1 MTDPALL
8 VGPST
13 GDDAAVYRL
22 TDELALVQT
31 VDFFP
36 PIVDDPFAYGEI
48 AAANAISDV
57 YAMGGTPMLAL
68 NVAAFPVG
76 LPVEVL
82 GEVMRGAA
90 SKAAEAGVIVVGGHT
105 VDDQEPKF
113 GMAVT
118 GVVEPGREV
127 TNAGAM
133 PGDTLVLTK
142 PIGTGV
148 ITTAAKQDRAAPE
161 VLAGAVE
168 SMVLLNRDASHAMVE
183 VGANACVDVTGFG
196 LLGHLLEIT
205 RASGVSAEI
214 SLGAVPVMEGVHDLL
229 RQGIAPGGTRRNLAS
244 ADRERGLGPGPGRE
258 RPAPAVRRPDLGGPP
273 HQRRRWQDEQA
284 GRGAGGARLRH
295 SRGRG
300 PGAGRGSGER
310 SSDSR
315 HAVAV
320 PPQDCYGE
328 AVPDPHLIWMY
339 GDGGLPHGSWT
350 LTPPGMDTGFRRY
363 DGGGE
368 CWRP

>member
-1 MTDPALL
+1 MLRQLPPMTDPALL

-68 NVAAFPVG
+68 NVAAFPVD

-127 TNAGAM
+127 TNAGAR
-133 PGDTLVLTK
+133 PGDALVLTK

-168 SMVLLNRDASHAMVE
+168 CMGALNRDASHAMVE

-196 LLGHLLEIT
+196 LIGHLLEIT
-205 RASGVSAEI
+205 RASSGVSAEV
-214 SLGAVPVMEGVHDLL
+214 SLGAVPVLEGVRDLL
-229 RQGIAPGGTRRNLAS
+229 GQGIAPGGTRRNLAS
-244 ADRERGLGPGPGRE
+244 ADRDVDWDPALGEDDRLLLCDAQTSGGLLIGVE
-258 RPAPAVRRPDLGGPP
+258 
-273 HQRRRWQDEQA
+273 A
-284 GRGAGGARLRH
+284 GRAARLVEALEAHGVSGAAIVGRVLDEGAAGGAAIRVM
-295 SRGRG
+295 
-300 PGAGRGSGER
+300 P
-310 SSDSR
+310 
-315 HAVAV
+315 
-320 PPQDCYGE
+320 
-328 AVPDPHLIWMY
+328 
-339 GDGGLPHGSWT
+339 
-350 LTPPGMDTGFRRY
+350 
-363 DGGGE
+363 
-368 CWRP
+368 

>member
-1 MTDPALL
+1 MLRQLPPMTDPALL

-68 NVAAFPVG
+68 NVAAFPVD

-127 TNAGAM
+127 TNAGAK
-133 PGDTLVLTK
+133 PGD
-142 PIGTGV
+142 
-148 ITTAAKQDRAAPE
+148 AARAHEAHRDGRHNHRRQ
-161 VLAGAVE
+161 AGP
-168 SMVLLNRDASHAMVE
+168 
-183 VGANACVDVTGFG
+183 T
-196 LLGHLLEIT
+196 
-205 RASGVSAEI
+205 
-214 SLGAVPVMEGVHDLL
+214 P
-229 RQGIAPGGTRRNLAS
+229 
-244 ADRERGLGPGPGRE
+244 
-258 RPAPAVRRPDLGGPP
+258 
-273 HQRRRWQDEQA
+273 RRRSLRAPWSA
-284 GRGAGGARLRH
+284 WAR
-295 SRGRG
+295 STGT
-300 PGAGRGSGER
+300 P
-310 SSDSR
+310 
-315 HAVAV
+315 
-320 PPQDCYGE
+320 
-328 AVPDPHLIWMY
+328 
-339 GDGGLPHGSWT
+339 
-350 LTPPGMDTGFRRY
+350 LTPWSR
-363 DGGGE
+363 
-368 CWRP
+368 WA

>member
-68 NVAAFPVG
+68 NVAAFPVD
-76 LPVEVL
+76 LPVEIL
-82 GEVMRGAA
+82 GEVMRGGA

-127 TNAGAM
+127 TNAGAK
-133 PGDTLVLTK
+133 PGDALVLTK

-161 VLAGAVE
+161 VLAGAVAC
-168 SMVLLNRDASHAMVE
+168 MGQLNRDASHAMVE
-183 VGANACVDVTGFG
+183 VGVNACVDVTGFG
-196 LLGHLLEIT
+196 LIGHLLEIA
-205 RASGVSAEI
+205 RASGVPAEV
-214 SLGAVPVMEGVHDLL
+214 SLGAVPVLEGVRELL
-229 RQGIAPGGTRRNLAS
+229 AQGIAPGGTRRNLAS
-244 ADRERGLGPGPGRE
+244 ADRDVAWDPALDESDRLLLCDAQTSGGLLISVESGKVDRLVGALEAHGVSTASVVGRVLERGE
-258 RPAPAVRRPDLGGPP
+258 
-273 HQRRRWQDEQA
+273 
-284 GRGAGGARLRH
+284 AGGAAIR
-295 SRGRG
+295 
-300 PGAGRGSGER
+300 
-310 SSDSR
+310 
-315 HAVAV
+315 VV
-320 PPQDCYGE
+320 
-328 AVPDPHLIWMY
+328 V
-339 GDGGLPHGSWT
+339 
-350 LTPPGMDTGFRRY
+350 
-363 DGGGE
+363 
-368 CWRP
+368 

>member
-68 NVAAFPVG
+68 NVAAFPVD

-82 GEVMRGAA
+82 GEVMRGAS

-118 GVVEPGREV
+118 GVIEPGREV
-127 TNAGAM
+127 TNAGAR
-133 PGDTLVLTK
+133 PGDSLVLTK

-168 SMVLLNRDASHAMVE
+168 CMAALNRDASRAMVE
-183 VGANACVDVTGFG
+183 VGVNACVDVTGFG
-196 LLGHLLEIT
+196 LIGHLLEIT
-205 RASGVSAEI
+205 RASGVSAEV
-214 SLGAVPVMEGVHDLL
+214 SLGAVPVLDGVRDLL
-229 RQGIAPGGTRRNLAS
+229 GQGIAPGGTRRNLAS
-244 ADRERGLGPGPGRE
+244 ADRDVDWDPALDESDRLMLCDAQTSGGLLISVEAGRVDRLVE
-258 RPAPAVRRPDLGGPP
+258 SLEVHGVSTAAVVGRVLDGEALGGAAI
-273 HQRRRWQDEQA
+273 R
-284 GRGAGGARLRH
+284 
-295 SRGRG
+295 
-300 PGAGRGSGER
+300 
-310 SSDSR
+310 
-315 HAVAV
+315 VV
-320 PPQDCYGE
+320 P
-328 AVPDPHLIWMY
+328 
-339 GDGGLPHGSWT
+339 
-350 LTPPGMDTGFRRY
+350 
-363 DGGGE
+363 
-368 CWRP
+368 